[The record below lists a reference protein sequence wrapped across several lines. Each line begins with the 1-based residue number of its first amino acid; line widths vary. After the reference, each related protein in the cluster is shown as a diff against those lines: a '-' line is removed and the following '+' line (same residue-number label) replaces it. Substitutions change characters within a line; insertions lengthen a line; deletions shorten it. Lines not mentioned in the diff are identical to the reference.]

1 MSIKLICD
9 ICEKEITDTS
19 KAFGIK
25 FSNSVLLLMTS
36 NSTKLKHICYD
47 CAKQLKTQLS
57 IKEIYFEN

>member
-1 MSIKLICD
+1 
-9 ICEKEITDTS
+9 
-19 KAFGIK
+19 
-25 FSNSVLLLMTS
+25 MTS